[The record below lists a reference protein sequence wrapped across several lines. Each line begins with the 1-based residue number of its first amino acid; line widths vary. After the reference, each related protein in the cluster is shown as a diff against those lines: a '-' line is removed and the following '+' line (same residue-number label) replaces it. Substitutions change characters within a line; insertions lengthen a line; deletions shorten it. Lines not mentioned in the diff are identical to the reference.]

1 MPSSFHL
8 GCALVDTVAVDTVA
22 VPPEGPPA
30 PQRCP
35 NEHMSSDADVAGI
48 GAAAEENGAFFLD
61 TEPEL
66 VWFRGFVIRKSDRPS
81 PVCALFVTR
90 TTPFLTHQW

>member
-1 MPSSFHL
+1 MPLLANKPYFSRRNQFFTIYIVLSSFHP
-8 GCALVDTVAVDTVA
+8 GCALVDTVA

-61 TEPEL
+61 TEPEAR
-66 VWFRGFVIRKSDRPS
+66 VVSWFRNS
-81 PVCALFVTR
+81 
-90 TTPFLTHQW
+90 